1 MIINENKTERAAVF
15 IDGSNLHYKLKDVGI
30 QNLSYFQYGDFALWL
45 AIRTNLVSRRYYIG
59 VVRAKED
66 DEKGQ
71 RLRKNQKRLFNHLTS
86 KKCGFLVERGYIMH
100 NDGVYYEKGV
110 DVKIAVDLL
119 VGAYENLYDT
129 AILVSS
135 DTDLIPA
142 IEKVRALGKKVKYIG
157 FSHEPSFG
165 LIKNA
170 SESKLLAKND
180 LEKFQQEKNNI

>member
-45 AIRTNLVSRRYYIG
+45 SIGTNLVSRRYYIG

-110 DVKIAVDLL
+110 V
-119 VGAYENLYDT
+119 
-129 AILVSS
+129 
-135 DTDLIPA
+135 
-142 IEKVRALGKKVKYIG
+142 
-157 FSHEPSFG
+157 
-165 LIKNA
+165 
-170 SESKLLAKND
+170 
-180 LEKFQQEKNNI
+180 